1 MHAVQSGEGDKLTNK
16 SFGGQGRGYY
26 YVADNG
32 KVSGAR
38 RAIMRSDSP
47 QRAYNLFRLT
57 DNTQVNMRKISEEIM
72 NVLFDENWPNMAKKL
87 YGNIP
92 AIKLE
97 IDNLDKEP
105 S

>member
-1 MHAVQSGEGDKLTNK
+1 MHAVQSGDELTNK

-26 YVADNG
+26 YVGDNR

-57 DNTQVNMRKISEEIM
+57 DDTQVNMRKISEEIM
-72 NVLFDENWPNMAKKL
+72 NVLFDENWPDMADKL
-87 YGNIP
+87 YGNTD
-92 AIKLE
+92 IKPE
-97 IDNLDKEP
+97 IDKIREEP